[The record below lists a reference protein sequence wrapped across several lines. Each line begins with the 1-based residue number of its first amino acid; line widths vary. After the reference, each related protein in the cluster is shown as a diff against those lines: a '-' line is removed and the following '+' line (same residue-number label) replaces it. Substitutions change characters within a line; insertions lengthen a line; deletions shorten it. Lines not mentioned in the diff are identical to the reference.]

1 MSSIGEDKA
10 KPSSKRRRTAKP
22 FSKRLAVWWMK
33 ANLRRDK
40 KLAGRVRSLV
50 SLIIKSQEQT
60 LPLCMT
66 PKKVADLA
74 ILAFHQD
81 GRGIKAKLKE
91 IVPEYQPFFYGK

>member
-1 MSSIGEDKA
+1 
-10 KPSSKRRRTAKP
+10 
-22 FSKRLAVWWMK
+22 
-33 ANLRRDK
+33 
-40 KLAGRVRSLV
+40 
-50 SLIIKSQEQT
+50 
-60 LPLCMT
+60 MT